1 MARKMPVEHLT
12 IDEIRRPLD
21 EPLRLAA
28 RAYKLGV
35 FDEAFEVFAA
45 WFVDA
50 RITREEA
57 IKRLRA
63 LIGRMGRSDM
73 REFKGE

>member
-1 MARKMPVEHLT
+1 MRQAVARKMPVERLT

-35 FDEAFEVFAA
+35 FDEAFEVFAD
-45 WFVDA
+45 WFVEGK
-50 RITREEA
+50 ITREEA
-57 IKRLRA
+57 IKRLRT
-63 LIGRMGRSDM
+63 LI
-73 REFKGE
+73 EKAGEK